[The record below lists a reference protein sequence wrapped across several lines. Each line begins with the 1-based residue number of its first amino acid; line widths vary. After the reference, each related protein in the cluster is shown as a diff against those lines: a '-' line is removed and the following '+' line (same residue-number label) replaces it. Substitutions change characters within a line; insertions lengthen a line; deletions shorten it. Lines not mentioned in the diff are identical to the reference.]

1 MVQDKIGHSA
11 SQGYLFNEHWQEFV
25 IKTKVFTKAGTEW
38 GFTKQMVDFFPLDH
52 IRFGS
57 F

>member
-25 IKTKVFTKAGTEW
+25 IKTKMFTKAGTEW
-38 GFTKQMVDFFPLDH
+38 GFTTQMADYFPLDH